1 MKEKITLKNFTM
13 NVLNG
18 IALGTVLC
26 LVPGALLGELLK
38 YIGKLYPS
46 LAFLSLSITISNA
59 MIGLASGIIIGL
71 FFKLKALA
79 SWGGEVS
86 ETKNHPLYGCEIK
99 VKQLKNHPFLIK

>member
-46 LAFLSLSITISNA
+46 LAFLSL
-59 MIGLASGIIIGL
+59 
-71 FFKLKALA
+71 
-79 SWGGEVS
+79 
-86 ETKNHPLYGCEIK
+86 
-99 VKQLKNHPFLIK
+99 